1 MVSGCLFLKSGE
13 ACAHFLSFPWQPCDV
28 YKAPHSSAG
37 KSALLQPR
45 HKQSALIT
53 HYTAL
58 HSTPFTCNIWG
69 CVLVRRCV
77 RLRASSLRWFRLC
90 TMNCEHSG
98 LNLLVAV
105 RLSVSNLVNEL
116 YGQIVCWC
124 YLGPCNLALSRPT
137 VKFREVLLSAWC
149 GAPTMSTQPITS
161 PSAINMYAVLLLS
174 LSMPL
179 WRTWWSQ
186 PTPCQ
191 GEGHSRNWV

>member
-1 MVSGCLFLKSGE
+1 MKWFLAVYFWRAVKHAPIFCLFPDSPVMCTKPPIPQLGNQPYYSPVTNNQHSLPTTQHYILPHLPAISGGV
-13 ACAHFLSFPWQPCDV
+13 CL
-28 YKAPHSSAG
+28 
-37 KSALLQPR
+37 
-45 HKQSALIT
+45 
-53 HYTAL
+53 
-58 HSTPFTCNIWG
+58 
-69 CVLVRRCV
+69 CV
-77 RLRASSLRWFRLC
+77 LRWFRLC

-98 LNLLVAV
+98 LNLLVAA